1 MYLTLKTLSLA
12 SVLIALAISSLGCT
26 PNGTPQPTSTTHDP
40 VEAASSPPTDVTE
53 AAETESAD
61 SPISDKPESPAN
73 VEDIAEQAAS
83 KTDDSENLIA
93 AADPPKPTVTKSTT
107 PKPQP
112 GKTIDMTFD
121 DIKFDIEPDADF
133 EREMIPQ
140 PIEDL
145 KKQKIRIGGYILPG
159 FQSRDIKQFVLVRDN
174 MECCFGP
181 GAALYDC
188 ILVEMSGRGVDFTV
202 RPVTVEGEFTIQE
215 YKDGD
220 GKVRAIYHMQ
230 GTNVR

>member
-1 MYLTLKTLSLA
+1 MFLPTKSFSLP
-12 SVLIALAISSLGCT
+12 SLWVPLVLAFAGCT
-26 PNGTPQPTSTTHDP
+26 QPDPSQPTSTTDSN
-40 VEAASSPPTDVTE
+40 VEADTSAPAASDSQASQPLANNSAAAQQPDGNVSASEKTQVT
-53 AAETESAD
+53 TD
-61 SPISDKPESPAN
+61 SP
-73 VEDIAEQAAS
+73 Q
-83 KTDDSENLIA
+83 
-93 AADPPKPTVTKSTT
+93 PTAPKSTT

-121 DIKFDIEPDADF
+121 DIKFDIAPDADF
-133 EREMIPQ
+133 ERSMLPQ
-140 PIEDL
+140 AIEDL
-145 KKQKIRIGGYILPG
+145 KKQKIRIGGFILPG
-159 FQSRDIKQFVLVRDN
+159 YQSRDIKQFVLVRDN

-220 GKVRAIYHMQ
+220 DKVRAIYHLQ

>member
-1 MYLTLKTLSLA
+1 MIPTPKSFSLA
-12 SVLIALAISSLGCT
+12 SLFLALVVSVAGCT
-26 PNGTPQPTSTTHDP
+26 PNGSPQPTTTTHAP
-40 VEAASSPPTDVTE
+40 VDASSSPAISEDLDDSDSSENSISTE
-53 AAETESAD
+53 AVSAD
-61 SPISDKPESPAN
+61 NESTKEDSTNSASSD
-73 VEDIAEQAAS
+73 AE
-83 KTDDSENLIA
+83 NMLA
-93 AADPPKPTVTKSTT
+93 AADPPKASATKSTT

-121 DIKFDIEPDADF
+121 DIKFDIEPDANF
-133 EREMIPQ
+133 ERSMLPQ

-145 KKQKIRIGGYILPG
+145 KNQKIRIGGYILPG
-159 FQSRDIKQFVLVRDN
+159 YQSRDIKQFVLVRDN

-215 YKDGD
+215 YKDGS
-220 GKVRAIYHMQ
+220 GKIRAIYHLQ
-230 GTNVR
+230 GTHVR

>member
-1 MYLTLKTLSLA
+1 M
-12 SVLIALAISSLGCT
+12 
-26 PNGTPQPTSTTHDP
+26 
-40 VEAASSPPTDVTE
+40 
-53 AAETESAD
+53 
-61 SPISDKPESPAN
+61 
-73 VEDIAEQAAS
+73 S
-83 KTDDSENLIA
+83 KTGGTNEDDADTENMLA
-93 AADPPKPTVTKSTT
+93 VADPPKPPAPKSTT

-121 DIKFDIEPDADF
+121 DIKFDIEADANF
-133 EREMIPQ
+133 ERSMLPQ

-215 YKDGD
+215 YKDGE
-220 GKVRAIYHMQ
+220 GKVRAIYHLQ